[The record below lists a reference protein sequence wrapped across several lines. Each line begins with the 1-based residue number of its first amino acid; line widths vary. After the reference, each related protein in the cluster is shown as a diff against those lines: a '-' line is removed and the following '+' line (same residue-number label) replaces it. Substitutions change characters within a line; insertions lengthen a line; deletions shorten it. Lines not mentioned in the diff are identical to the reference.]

1 MRMNLTLRKQ
11 LLGAFGLEL
20 ILFIGLTIFMLW
32 EMGGINDHVV
42 TLHDKNLLPL
52 QAAAEANIELLETD
66 KYLLEII
73 IEEDA
78 NKRRGLEEKMAH
90 AEKAMFKFL
99 KKLEASADREELEAL
114 EAFTVPY
121 QTWVGVRKRAVA
133 LADADKLKDAQHL
146 IEKEAEAP
154 FEQADKILTGIVHHN
169 EERAEKTYQESRRDY
184 DQVRLLTL
192 ILMAF
197 ATAIG
202 LLVAILLTRKI
213 LTAIRE
219 IGEVADRMADGDL
232 TDSESIRKLTT
243 RSNDEISQMATALQK
258 AIGAM
263 RSAIQRIA
271 QNAQALTA
279 SSEQMGS
286 VSQQMAANSE
296 ETSARANSVSAAS
309 EEVSRNLQ
317 TVANAAEEM
326 GASIKEVAQNAGEA
340 ARVAT
345 SAVSVADSTNEKVAR
360 LGESSAEIGKVINS
374 IAEQTNL
381 LALNATIEAARAGEA
396 GKGFAVVANEVKELA
411 KQTARATEDISK
423 KVEAIQT
430 DASGAVEAIG
440 QIGAVINQVNDIS
453 STIAGAVEEQSA
465 TTQEI
470 GRNVAEAAKGSTEIA
485 ENIARVAGAAN
496 STSDGTTEI
505 QGVTNELSR
514 IGAGL
519 QQLIAQFNFGDDQA
533 SAPRKAVEK
542 KHEIAAG
549 PQPSLKAEHVVV
561 APDYRLP
568 AMIAS
573 ELASN
578 GDS

>member
-1 MRMNLTLRKQ
+1 MKRLRQFRMTLRARIILSSLFLLV
-11 LLGAFGLEL
+11 LLGGALWYLRTNVVRGGEAVRAQEKVLNRLENVNRLANNFGEFRYWLTDFALSQLNESEKLAQKSRQAMDQKLTSLLTAYPKRGVAIQKHLQDIWTAMQEGVKSYLDDNRVLGNMMVSNSRKSAQEASRLIQAIVSEQQTQAKQVGATVVANGERSVRLSL
-20 ILFIGLTIFMLW
+20 ILLIISFIAALGLAWLTIQSITRPIAKMVSVA
-32 EMGGINDHVV
+32 EVV
-42 TLHDKNLLPL
+42 
-52 QAAAEANIELLETD
+52 A
-66 KYLLEII
+66 
-73 IEEDA
+73 
-78 NKRRGLEEKMAH
+78 G
-90 AEKAMFKFL
+90 
-99 KKLEASADREELEAL
+99 
-114 EAFTVPY
+114 
-121 QTWVGVRKRAVA
+121 
-133 LADADKLKDAQHL
+133 
-146 IEKEAEAP
+146 
-154 FEQADKILTGIVHHN
+154 
-169 EERAEKTYQESRRDY
+169 
-184 DQVRLLTL
+184 
-192 ILMAF
+192 
-197 ATAIG
+197 
-202 LLVAILLTRKI
+202 
-213 LTAIRE
+213 
-219 IGEVADRMADGDL
+219 GDL
-232 TDSESIRKLTT
+232 TKRVEVTTQDEIGQIGTWFNAFVDNIQNSIRPVAQNLAGLSTSSE
-243 RSNDEISQMATALQK
+243 RMAAVSRQMA
-258 AIGAM
+258 G
-263 RSAIQRIA
+263 
-271 QNAQALTA
+271 NAQ
-279 SSEQMGS
+279 
-286 VSQQMAANSE
+286 
-296 ETSARANSVSAAS
+296 ETSAQANSVSAAS

-360 LGESSAEIGKVINS
+360 LGESSAEIGKVIEVINS

-423 KVEAIQT
+423 KVEAIQSDT
-430 DASGAVEAIG
+430 AGAVEAIG
-440 QIGAVINQVNDIS
+440 QIGGVINQVNDIS

-496 STSDGTTEI
+496 STSDGATEI

-542 KHEIAAG
+542 KYEIAAG

-568 AMIAS
+568 AMVAS

>member
-1 MRMNLTLRKQ
+1 M
-11 LLGAFGLEL
+11 
-20 ILFIGLTIFMLW
+20 
-32 EMGGINDHVV
+32 
-42 TLHDKNLLPL
+42 
-52 QAAAEANIELLETD
+52 
-66 KYLLEII
+66 
-73 IEEDA
+73 
-78 NKRRGLEEKMAH
+78 
-90 AEKAMFKFL
+90 
-99 KKLEASADREELEAL
+99 
-114 EAFTVPY
+114 
-121 QTWVGVRKRAVA
+121 GVRKRAVA

-440 QIGAVINQVNDIS
+440 QIGAV
-453 STIAGAVEEQSA
+453 EEQSA